1 MLQTNQYLVVTP
13 GGYVLCNDIRH
24 IINSIKGYCYRLNS
38 TQLKCF
44 NSAICTHIK
53 NSKYKQPLKKG
64 GTRNKFIISADIY
77 VIKLDAEEIKM
88 FY

>member
-1 MLQTNQYLVVTP
+1 MLQVTKSLVVTP

-38 TQLKCF
+38 SQLKCF

-77 VIKLDAEEIKM
+77 VVKLTTQEIKM

>member
-38 TQLKCF
+38 
-44 NSAICTHIK
+44 
-53 NSKYKQPLKKG
+53 
-64 GTRNKFIISADIY
+64 
-77 VIKLDAEEIKM
+77 
-88 FY
+88 